1 MNPLDVV
8 RRTPGTNCGACGYG
22 TCLAFGVAVTRGGEA
37 LEKCP
42 FLSSAGLPVAP
53 SNGVGGGMDN
63 VAYMGRERDTQLAT
77 ALLQKIKELDFL
89 ALAPMVGG
97 GTDATD
103 PDCMVFSYLAR
114 TARICKDGITVDGH
128 VPDDP
133 RDLILLS
140 NYLTQGGG
148 PAPDNGNWVG
158 MESLPNSISKVKA
171 LARDCETKIAA
182 VFAKDP
188 SALDACCTKLGGSP
202 GNQGA
207 GADVDRII
215 YVLPRIPMLLLF
227 WAEDE
232 EDGFGA
238 RAKVLFD
245 ERVLGI
251 IDIESLVFAAERLAD
266 SLIHLASPSA

>member
-1 MNPLDVV
+1 MFFP
-8 RRTPGTNCGACGYG
+8 
-22 TCLAFGVAVTRGGEA
+22 
-37 LEKCP
+37 
-42 FLSSAGLPVAP
+42 
-53 SNGVGGGMDN
+53 
-63 VAYMGRERDTQLAT
+63 
-77 ALLQKIKELDFL
+77 
-89 ALAPMVGG
+89 
-97 GTDATD
+97 
-103 PDCMVFSYLAR
+103 YLAR
-114 TARICKDGITVDGH
+114 TARVCKNSITIEGH

-182 VFAKDP
+182 MFAKKP
-188 SALDACCTKLGGSP
+188 SSLDACCTKLGGSP

-207 GADVDRII
+207 GADVDQIVF
-215 YVLPRIPMLLLF
+215 VLPRIPMLLLF

-232 EDGFGA
+232 DDGFGA

-266 SLIHLASPSA
+266 SLIHLTSPSV

>member
-8 RRTPGTNCGACGYG
+8 RRTPGSNCGACGHG
-22 TCLAFGVAVTRGGEA
+22 TCLAFGVAVTRGGEP

-42 FLSSAGLPVAP
+42 FLSLAGLSVAP
-53 SNGVGGGMDN
+53 SNGVIDGMEN
-63 VAYMGRERDTQLAT
+63 VAGLGRERDTYLAAT
-77 ALLQKIKELDFL
+77 LLQKVNELDFQS
-89 ALAPMVGG
+89 LAPLVGG
-97 GTDATD
+97 SADTID
-103 PDCMVFSYLAR
+103 PDCMVFPYLAR
-114 TARICKDGITVDGH
+114 TAHVCKNGITIDGH

-133 RDLILLS
+133 RDLILLA

-148 PAPDNGNWVG
+148 PVPDNGNWVG

-182 VFAKDP
+182 VFAKNP
-188 SALDACCTKLGGSP
+188 SSLDACCRKLGGSP
-202 GNQGA
+202 GHQGA
-207 GADVDRII
+207 GADVDRIVF
-215 YVLPRIPMLLLF
+215 VLPRIPMLLLF

-232 EDGFGA
+232 DDGFSA

-266 SLIHLASPSA
+266 RLIHLASLPA